1 MNCPVAAVKN
11 AIRKVHLPTQLPP
24 APRGHRFLGLLP
36 GKRDWVRCFQDALND
51 AGDVA
56 YCKYVG
62 MPACLVGHPDQIA
75 DVLVVNAQS
84 YTKSNM
90 LRLLLGDGLATS
102 EGELW
107 RRQRNL
113 LLPLFSRERL
123 PEYGPIITRHIDR
136 MMSHWNDGGV
146 HDIYRDMMRL
156 TLDVAA
162 ESFLGVR
169 LKDQRE
175 ALLENLC
182 TVLDEFV
189 VQGNQCFLVP
199 AWVPTR
205 SHRAIHRA
213 VKTIR
218 VIVDEIIRD
227 RRAEIRGGA
236 DGGTDLLSVLLRA
249 QRSGVAISDE
259 LVRDEAA
266 TFLLGGHETTAIGLA
281 WVWHLLTQHQDVE
294 RRLAEHLQ
302 TELHGRP
309 VRFQD
314 LPRLTYL
321 EQVVKESLRL
331 YPPAWYATRRT
342 DRDVELGGYR
352 VPKGVTVVMDIW
364 AVHHDPRFYPDPE
377 AFWPERWTEE
387 FTRQLHKFAY
397 LPFGIGARRC
407 IGALFAE
414 AETML
419 AVASIMQRFKVRAAP
434 NSVVTPLAATTLRP
448 GEGGVPMTIHARA
461 RLPVTVSAPWARR
474 CARLSS
480 TSALTV

>member
-1 MNCPVAAVKN
+1 MNCPVASLKK
-11 AIRKVHLPTQLPP
+11 AIRKASLPKQLPP
-24 APRGHRFLGLLP
+24 YPKGHRFLGILP
-36 GKRDWVRCFQDALND
+36 GKRDWVRAFADVLNEV
-51 AGDVA
+51 GDVA

-90 LRLLLGDGLATS
+90 LRMLLGDGLATS

-136 MMSHWNDGGV
+136 MMSTWQDDGI
-146 HDIYRDMMRL
+146 HDIYRDMMKL

-162 ESFLGVR
+162 ESFLGTQLNGR
-169 LKDQRE
+169 QD
-175 ALLENLC
+175 ALLDNLGI
-182 TVLDEFV
+182 VLDEFV
-189 VQGNQCFLVP
+189 AQGDQCWLIP

-205 SHRAIHRA
+205 SNRAIHRA
-213 VKTIR
+213 VETIR
-218 VIVDEIIRD
+218 VIVDDIICE
-227 RRAEIRGGA
+227 RRAEIAHGNTGK
-236 DGGTDLLSVLLRA
+236 DLLAVLLQA
-249 QRSGVAISDE
+249 QRSGVPVSDE
-259 LVRDEAA
+259 LVRDEAT

-281 WVWHLLTQHQDVE
+281 WVWHAITQHPEVE
-294 RRLAEHLQ
+294 QRLAEYLDAELQ
-302 TELHGRP
+302 GRP
-309 VRFQD
+309 VRFED

-342 DRDVELGGYR
+342 DRDVELGGYP
-352 VPKGVTVVMDIW
+352 VPKGITVVMDIW
-364 AVHHDPRFYPDPE
+364 AVQHDARFYPDPE
-377 AFWPERWTEE
+377 TFRPERWTEE
-387 FTRQLHKFAY
+387 FTRGLHKFAY

-419 AVASIMQRFKVRAAP
+419 AVASIVQRFQVRAVP
-434 NSVVTPLAATTLRP
+434 NAVVTQVAATTLRP
-448 GEGGVPMTIHARA
+448 GEGGVPVTVRARA
-461 RLPVTVSAPWARR
+461 QQPLPVMEWASQICGRSPV
-474 CARLSS
+474 A
-480 TSALTV
+480 AG